1 MIGAI
6 PGIYEVHNDI
16 DRYTPAEKTGY
27 KATRVKSIKEIL
39 QVEKEKK
46 KIIIASCGI

>member
-16 DRYTPAEKTGY
+16 DRYTPAEKTWY
-27 KATRVKSIKEIL
+27 KATRVKRIKEIL
-39 QVEKEKK
+39 QVEKRRKK
-46 KIIIASCGI
+46 L